1 MHREF
6 PDILLATV
14 SKSFAGFVPEEGSQI
29 WQKLAYIPPIIE
41 RMFSAR

>member
-1 MHREF
+1 MVNTMHREF

-29 WQKLAYIPPIIE
+29 WQNILPYTSNNRA
-41 RMFSAR
+41 